1 MCSFMPCRT
10 QPISRDRLSKE
21 QRSWNMSRIRSKDTK
36 PEMIVRR
43 LLHAMG
49 VRYRLH
55 RATLPGKPDIVL
67 GPRRLVIFVHG
78 CFWHRHPGCREATM
92 PAANR
97 DFWLAKL
104 EGNAARDLRHRAALR
119 KLGWRVAV
127 IWECETKQPE
137 KLARRLARLTDSLQ
151 L

>member
-1 MCSFMPCRT
+1 
-10 QPISRDRLSKE
+10 
-21 QRSWNMSRIRSKDTK
+21 MSRIRSKDTK

>member
-1 MCSFMPCRT
+1 MPARKI
-10 QPISRDRLSKE
+10 PLSRDRLSKE
-21 QRSWNMSRIRSKDTK
+21 QRSWNMSRIRGKDTR

-43 LLHAMG
+43 MLHAMG
-49 VRYRLH
+49 IRYRLH
-55 RATLPGKPDIVL
+55 RASLPGKPDIVL
-67 GPRRLVIFVHG
+67 GPRQLVLFVHG

-104 EGNAARDLRHRAALR
+104 EGNAARDIRHHAALR

-127 IWECETKQPE
+127 IWECQTRQPE
-137 KLARRLARLTDSLQ
+137 KLARLLARLTAVNRPNP
-151 L
+151 